1 MEVEH
6 FTKGKMGVGRGA
18 EREAPYRQ
26 RKMHQS
32 LQKRQVG
39 KRCNQLSPLRF
50 FPDMPFICVAQHCVH
65 GGLYT
70 LTNSGCY
77 LKSIYSSRKVI
88 SHLISYSNEMGKLI
102 SCFSE
107 VCACWADGTAAAQ
120 AKMSPG
126 LSSPTPPLGWVISR
140 ISALFKEQLQ
150 AFPKKCTAMEN
161 TLSFQLLFSKL
172 DSSRC

>member
-1 MEVEH
+1 MEVWH

-50 FPDMPFICVAQHCVH
+50 FPDMPFICVAQHCVR

-77 LKSIYSSRKVI
+77 LKSIYSSRKLI
-88 SHLISYSNEMGKLI
+88 SHLISYRMRWGNWFLVSLRYVHAGRMAQPQPKLKW
-102 SCFSE
+102 
-107 VCACWADGTAAAQ
+107 VLAWVPPHLLWAGW
-120 AKMSPG
+120 SPG
-126 LSSPTPPLGWVISR
+126 LV
-140 ISALFKEQLQ
+140 
-150 AFPKKCTAMEN
+150 
-161 TLSFQLLFSKL
+161 LSLKS
-172 DSSRC
+172 SSRHFQRNALQWKTRFHFSSSLAS